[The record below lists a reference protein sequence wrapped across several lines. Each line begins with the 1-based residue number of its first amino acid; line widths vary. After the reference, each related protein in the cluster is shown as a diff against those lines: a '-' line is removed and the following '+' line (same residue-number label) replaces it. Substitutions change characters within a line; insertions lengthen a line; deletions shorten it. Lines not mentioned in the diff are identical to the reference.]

1 MEIENNPNNEN
12 FFCNR
17 GKAKKNL
24 AEYEKAV
31 EDYDRAIE
39 INPDNANAFNNR
51 GIAKGMLG
59 KYAAASEDFE
69 KAIKIKPT
77 FVEAIRNRDIA
88 KDMGGHYQE
97 KKETGSQIS
106 PAEIQKQ
113 IEARDKARQE
123 KNWQAADNIRKDLQ
137 SKGVKL
143 KDSGEKTHWY
153 RSS

>member
-1 MEIENNPNNEN
+1 MKT

-106 PAEIQKQ
+106 PAEIQNRLKQ
-113 IEARDKARQE
+113 ETKQDKKKTGKRQITLE
-123 KNWQAADNIRKDLQ
+123 KICKAK
-137 SKGVKL
+137 
-143 KDSGEKTHWY
+143 E
-153 RSS
+153 

>member
-12 FFCNR
+12 VFCNR

-59 KYAAASEDFE
+59 KYAAASHKRF
-69 KAIKIKPT
+69 
-77 FVEAIRNRDIA
+77 
-88 KDMGGHYQE
+88 
-97 KKETGSQIS
+97 
-106 PAEIQKQ
+106 
-113 IEARDKARQE
+113 
-123 KNWQAADNIRKDLQ
+123 
-137 SKGVKL
+137 
-143 KDSGEKTHWY
+143 
-153 RSS
+153 